1 MSRPNSLRQTAAW
14 AFVNWACKKAGA
26 LGSLSQMACKNH
38 QKKLV
43 QGRRRRAKEQETGG
57 LFQRLPKDDT
67 TAQRCSQWLTI

>member
-1 MSRPNSLRQTAAW
+1 
-14 AFVNWACKKAGA
+14 
-26 LGSLSQMACKNH
+26 MACKNH